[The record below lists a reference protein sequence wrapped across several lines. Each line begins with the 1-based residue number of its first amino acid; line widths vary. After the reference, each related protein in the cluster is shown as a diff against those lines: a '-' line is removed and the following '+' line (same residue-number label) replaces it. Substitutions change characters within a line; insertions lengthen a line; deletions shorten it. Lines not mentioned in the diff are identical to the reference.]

1 MLRLVAKV
9 PFTSSCFNLLSQPGQ
24 HSPKESGIIEQQ
36 NHANAPSFCEEFRVT
51 RSIAWL
57 VTVGHVLNSYLLSN
71 RKYIMK
77 RWSCWRPVLVGAVL
91 CNRV

>member
-36 NHANAPSFCEEFRVT
+36 NHANAPSFCEEFTVT
-51 RSIAWL
+51 LFNAWL
-57 VTVGHVLNSYLLSN
+57 VTVGHGLNSFLFSN
-71 RKYIMK
+71 REYITK
-77 RWSCWRPVLVGAVL
+77 RRSCWRPVVVGAVL
-91 CNRV
+91 CNHV